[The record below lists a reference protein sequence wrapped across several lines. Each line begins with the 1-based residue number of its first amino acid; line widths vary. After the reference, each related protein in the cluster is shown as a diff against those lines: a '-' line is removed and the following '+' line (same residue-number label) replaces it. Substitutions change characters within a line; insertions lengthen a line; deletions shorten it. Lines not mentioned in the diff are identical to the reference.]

1 MSHGNS
7 SEQGVSKGTVSQ
19 FTGYFLWLGT
29 VGFGGP
35 IALAGRMQQDLV
47 DGRGWITQED
57 YVEGLAFAQLAPG
70 PLASQLSM
78 YLGYVRAGI
87 LVATL
92 VSIAFVLPSFL
103 MVLALSAAY

>member
-1 MSHGNS
+1 PGNQS
-7 SEQGVSKGTVSQ
+7 STTNSAAGGEL
-19 FTGYFLWLGT
+19 FTPPSAPGPLAEFTRYFLLLGT

-47 DGRGWITQED
+47 DGRGWISQED

-70 PLASQLSM
+70 PLAAQLAM

-87 LVATL
+87 LGATL
-92 VSIAFVLPSFL
+92 
-103 MVLALSAAY
+103 